1 MSIVFRLKYAL
12 GLIPS
17 ADQLDVKWENLIKMR
32 DDLSQ
37 MENSEELKKYTDL
50 KNLLDSSSFQHTR
63 REIESLQYRDSEEE
77 NLTLEYRNLSRSSAI
92 KNYLKISSST
102 RLVRFHEVLKGSVLK
117 NFLELQ
123 KEVASKEFQ
132 NKKDALKKKEFA
144 KTEDFSVLKQFNQL
158 RKSDDIRFWH
168 KFGQSENYH
177 SYLKTFESA
186 ALKRWDALKVQ
197 TASDEFNKQV
207 AYLKDKQRFKKSEEY
222 KNILAFS
229 EIDKGKFMA
238 GYRKLKKAKE
248 LDFFE
253 KWNIVLD
260 EHFSDKELNA
270 KRWQAENFLGF
281 KMAGVSF
288 SQQDEVQCFNGVKN
302 VQLVNNTLSI
312 WAKKDKAAGKI
323 WAPALGFVPKN
334 FEYTSSILNSSEFF
348 RFKEGVIE
356 TKARFRKDATIT
368 SAFSL
373 TGEHPFPQI
382 DLFRSNKRGV
392 GLGIIEKGGRS
403 SSKYKKIGGLN
414 DGNFHVFRLEI
425 YEGMIIWK
433 INGSEVFRST
443 TYINEPLFIN
453 LLTSLHGN
461 VNEHLLP
468 HRFEVDWIRCF
479 TQK

>member
-1 MSIVFRLKYAL
+1 MSIFFRLKYSM

-17 ADQLDVKWENLIKMR
+17 ADQLDAKWENLIKMR
-32 DDLSQ
+32 DDLSK

-50 KNLLDSSSFQHTR
+50 KNLLDSSTFQHKK
-63 REIESLQYRDSEEE
+63 REIESLQFKDSEEE
-77 NLTLEYRNLSRSSAI
+77 NLTLEYRNLSRSYAI
-92 KNYLKISSST
+92 KNYLKTSSSP
-102 RLVRFHEVLKGSVLK
+102 RLERFEKILNGSVLK

-123 KEVASKEFQ
+123 KEVASLEFQ
-132 NKKDALKKKEFA
+132 NRKDALRKKEFV
-144 KTEDFSVLKQFNQL
+144 KTEDYGVFTKFNQL

-168 KFGQSENYH
+168 KFGHSENYL
-177 SYLKTFESA
+177 SYLKTIGSA
-186 ALKRWDALKVQ
+186 ELKRWEELKVF
-197 TASDEFNKQV
+197 TASDEFINKV
-207 AYLKDKQRFKKSEEY
+207 AYLKDKHRFKKSQEY
-222 KNILAFS
+222 KSILAFI
-229 EIDKGKFMA
+229 EIDKSKFMA
-238 GYRKLKKAKE
+238 DYRKLKKAKE

-260 EHFSDKELNA
+260 ENFSDKELNA

-288 SQQDEVQCFNGVKN
+288 SQEDEMQCFNGVKN
-302 VQLVNNTLSI
+302 VQLINNTLSL
-312 WAKKDKAAGKI
+312 WTKKEKSLGKI
-323 WAPALGFVPKN
+323 WAPALGFVPKH
-334 FEYTSSILNSSEFF
+334 FEYTSAILNSAGFF
-348 RFKEGVIE
+348 RFSEGVIE
-356 TKARFRKDATIT
+356 AKVRFRKDATIT

-382 DLFRSNKRGV
+382 DLFRSNKNGV
-392 GLGIIEKGGRS
+392 GLGIIEKAGKL
-403 SSKYKKIGGLN
+403 SSKYKKISGLN
-414 DGNFHVFRLEI
+414 DNNFHVFRLEI
-425 YEGMIIWK
+425 YEGMLIWK

-443 TYINEPLFIN
+443 TYINDPIFIN

>member
-17 ADQLDVKWENLIKMR
+17 ADQLDAKWENLIKMR

-37 MENSEELKKYTDL
+37 MENSVELKKYTDL
-50 KNLLDSSSFQHTR
+50 KNLLDSSTFQHKR
-63 REIESLQYRDSEEE
+63 REIESLQFRGSEEE
-77 NLTLEYRNLSRSSAI
+77 NLTLEYRNLSRSTAI
-92 KNYLKISSST
+92 KNYLKISSSP
-102 RLVRFHEVLKGSVLK
+102 RLVRFEEILKGSVLK

-123 KEVASKEFQ
+123 KEVASQEFQ
-132 NKKDALKKKEFA
+132 NRKDALKKKEFV
-144 KTEDFSVLKQFNQL
+144 KTEDFGVYKKFSQLK
-158 RKSDDIRFWH
+158 KSDDIRFWH
-168 KFGQSENYH
+168 KFGHSENYH
-177 SYLKTFESA
+177 SYLKTNGSA
-186 ALKRWDALKVQ
+186 ELKRWEELKAY

-207 AYLKDKQRFKKSEEY
+207 AYLKDKQRFKKSQEY
-222 KNILAFS
+222 QSILAFN

-238 GYRKLKKAKE
+238 DYRKLKKAKE

-260 EHFSDKELNA
+260 ENFSDKELNT

-288 SQQDEVQCFNGVKN
+288 SQEDEMQCFNGVKN
-302 VQLVNNTLSI
+302 VQVVNNTLSL
-312 WAKKDKAAGKI
+312 WAKKEKAAGKI
-323 WAPALGFVPKN
+323 WAPSLGFVPKN
-334 FEYTSSILNSSEFF
+334 FEYTSSILNSSEFY
-348 RFKEGVIE
+348 RIKEGVIE
-356 TKARFRKDATIT
+356 TKARFRKDTTIT

-382 DLFRSNKRGV
+382 DLFRSNKNGV
-392 GLGIIEKGGRS
+392 GLGIIEKGGKS

-425 YEGMIIWK
+425 YEGMLIWK
-433 INGSEVFRST
+433 INGTEVFRST

-453 LLTSLHGN
+453 MLTSLHGN

-479 TQK
+479 AQK